1 MVKEEFK
8 LLDGKTPCEVY
19 TFILKHDIWDG
30 EEFHEFEEPVV
41 VRGITPFG
49 CVGGQHSYFIHEMLD
64 KLTHEVIRRTCG
76 GVD

>member
-8 LLDGKTPCEVY
+8 PLKDKPPCEVY
-19 TFILKHDIWDG
+19 TLILKHDIWDG

-41 VRGITPFG
+41 VRGITEFG
-49 CVGGQHSYFIHEMLD
+49 HCGSQRSYYLHEMLD
-64 KLTHEVIRRTCG
+64 KLTHEVISKTCG